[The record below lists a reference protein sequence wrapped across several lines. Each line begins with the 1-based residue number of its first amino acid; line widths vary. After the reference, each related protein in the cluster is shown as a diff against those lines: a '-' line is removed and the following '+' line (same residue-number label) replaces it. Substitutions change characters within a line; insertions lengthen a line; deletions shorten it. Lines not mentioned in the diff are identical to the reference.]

1 MIKLLRYGLLLF
13 IVCCQIAQAQSNID
27 TLLVKELQL
36 RFEADQLAA
45 RNSVPPASH
54 SHLSLKEWNA
64 TKDSIYRSNQLRAEQ
79 ILNKY
84 GYPGY
89 DVLGKSGA
97 YLFFAL
103 VQHSDHDPEFQK
115 RALNMMRQEVE
126 YQNANPQ
133 DFAFLSDR
141 VALNTGGK
149 QIYGT
154 QVTYNLISGKA
165 SPRPT
170 IDPDQIN
177 ERRAKVGLEPI
188 ETYLADMTASHM
200 KNNSVTGGVT
210 NVALLLLL
218 GLSLAAISLTI
229 IVHKVRKRKR
239 RRLFS

>member
-1 MIKLLRYGLLLF
+1 MIKLCRYGLLLF
-13 IVCCQIAQAQSNID
+13 IVSSQIAQAQSNID

-36 RFEADQLAA
+36 RFEADQFAA
-45 RNSVPPASH
+45 NNAVPPASH
-54 SHLSLKEWNA
+54 SHLSLKEWKA
-64 TKDSIYRSNQLRAEQ
+64 TKDSIYRSNQVRAEQ

-89 DVLGKSGA
+89 DVLGKDGT
-97 YLFFAL
+97 YLYFAL
-103 VQHSDHDPEFQK
+103 VQHADHDPEFQK

-126 YQNANPQ
+126 YQNASPQ
-133 DFAFLSDR
+133 DFAFLTDR
-141 VALNTGGK
+141 VELNTGGK

-177 ERRAKVGLEPI
+177 ERRAKVGLEAI
-188 ETYLADMTASHM
+188 ETYLADMTDSHM

-210 NVALLLLL
+210 NVALFLLL
-218 GLSLAAISLTI
+218 GLSLAAIFLTI
-229 IVHKVRKRKR
+229 IVRKVRKRKS

>member
-1 MIKLLRYGLLLF
+1 MIKLCRYGLLLF
-13 IVCCQIAQAQSNID
+13 IVSSQIAQAQSNID

-36 RFEADQLAA
+36 RFEADQFAA
-45 RNSVPPASH
+45 NNAVPPASH
-54 SHLSLKEWNA
+54 SHLSLKEWKA
-64 TKDSIYRSNQLRAEQ
+64 TKDSIYRSNQVRAEQ

-89 DVLGKSGA
+89 DVLGKNGT
-97 YLFFAL
+97 YLYFAL
-103 VQHSDHDPEFQK
+103 VQHADHDPEFQK
-115 RALNMMRQEVE
+115 RALNMMRHEVE
-126 YQNANPQ
+126 YQNASPQ
-133 DFAFLSDR
+133 DFAFLTDR
-141 VALNTGGK
+141 VELNTGGK

-165 SPRPT
+165 SPRST

-188 ETYLADMTASHM
+188 ETYLADMTDSHM

-218 GLSLAAISLTI
+218 GLSLAAIFLTI
-229 IVHKVRKRKR
+229 IVRKVRKRKS

>member
-1 MIKLLRYGLLLF
+1 MIKLCRYGLLLF
-13 IVCCQIAQAQSNID
+13 IVSSQIAQAQSNID

-36 RFEADQLAA
+36 RFEADQFAA
-45 RNSVPPASH
+45 NSAVPPASH
-54 SHLSLKEWNA
+54 SHLSLKEWKA
-64 TKDSIYRSNQLRAEQ
+64 TKDSIYRSNQVRAEQ

-89 DVLGKSGA
+89 DILGENGT
-97 YLFFAL
+97 YLYFAL
-103 VQHSDHDPEFQK
+103 VQHADHDPEFQK

-126 YQNANPQ
+126 YQNASPQ
-133 DFAFLSDR
+133 DFAFLTDR
-141 VALNTGGK
+141 VELNTGGK

-218 GLSLAAISLTI
+218 GLSLATIFLTI
-229 IVHKVRKRKR
+229 IVRKVRKRKS